1 MSLNWSFAPED
12 IVMGRASYTL
22 AQYVDDVR
30 ADVQALVRGNDD
42 YDAPD
47 EAAVDEI
54 VRFVL
59 RVCDLA
65 ALDYSA
71 VRIAQTYG
79 GGEAGVLAGEDVEQV
94 EAVLEEH
101 AEKVKMLKG
110 IYSRMFIDE
119 MARMGNKDRAWQ
131 TMLEI
136 RNRVMQAV

>member
-1 MSLNWSFAPED
+1 MPLNWPFAPED
-12 IVMGRASYTL
+12 IVMGRAAYTL

-30 ADVQALVRGNDD
+30 ADVQALVRGNED

-47 EAAVDEI
+47 EAAVEEI

-71 VRIAQTYG
+71 VRIAQAYG

-119 MARMGNKDRAWQ
+119 MARVGNKDRAWQ
-131 TMLEI
+131 SMLEI